1 MQVVDF
7 ETAKILR
14 QTFPNYRWDTDN
26 CIYLYSNDS
35 EKRLI
40 NWSSREADYYLNDN
54 SRFYPAPFIQAVI
67 EKLEREDRWPIYI
80 TPRFDGFDN
89 AQIDTYFEIY
99 ERHVS
104 GGRDYSSDA
113 HVGTRFES
121 ANRAIREVCQ
131 LIEKQ
136 RANIT
141 ENIF

>member
-1 MQVVDF
+1 MHVVDF

-14 QTFPNYRWDTDN
+14 KTFPNYRWDSDDCT
-26 CIYLYSNDS
+26 YLYGNDD

-40 NWSSREADYYLNDN
+40 SWGSSEADYYLNDN

-67 EKLEREDRWPIYI
+67 EKLEKDNRWSIYI

-99 ERHVS
+99 QRHVS

-113 HVGTRFES
+113 HVGNRFES

-131 LIEKQ
+131 LIEEE
-136 RANIT
+136 RASIQ
-141 ENIF
+141 EA